1 MTTSAAAA
9 QNLRDLETQHH
20 LNLPK
25 DEGFETLAG
34 FVLTQLQRIP
44 KVGDSFVYDNR
55 RFTVLQMVDHRIE
68 KVKVEVAPQPLATA
82 GDD

>member
-1 MTTSAAAA
+1 MRE
-9 QNLRDLETQHH
+9 LG
-20 LNLPK
+20 LPK

-44 KVGDSFVYDNR
+44 KVGDSFVHDHR
-55 RFTVLQMVDHRIE
+55 RYTVLQMVDHRIE
-68 KVKVEVAPQPLATA
+68 RVKVELEPQPLAST